1 MSIFGIDNLPTDFS
15 DMKFAPEFKFEVKKD
30 YIFSDREFDDKFKD
44 GISPLN
50 LTRAMHVPDSD
61 RLKQITAEINQVMK
75 EGREDDIYD
84 SLTDEY
90 IKEYDILYRK
100 YLDFLI
106 NIMNSDDFKNVI

>member
-1 MSIFGIDNLPTDFS
+1 
-15 DMKFAPEFKFEVKKD
+15 MKFAPEFKFEVKKD

-44 GISPLN
+44 GISLLN

-61 RLKQITAEINQVMK
+61 GLKQITAEINQVMK
-75 EGREDDIYD
+75 EDREEDIYD
-84 SLTDEY
+84 SLTEEY

-106 NIMNSDDFKNVI
+106 NIMNSDEFKKRKKYIINLYICQ